1 MISRKL
7 IWIASSAALV
17 LLGTSSVIAQFG
29 GLGDL
34 TKAMDSLSKAVQ
46 PSQAPTTPE
55 TPQKNQSSEQIA
67 SVPPAKPR
75 DILKGQWVP
84 VEESCTPKG
93 MISDSYIEFGVHQEI
108 GTPFSNEEYMAGPR
122 DVCTFPKVG
131 VINQSSYSG
140 KMMCGYEEGY
150 EGEPQ
155 IEIDV
160 NYEGILYYKRPKFQ
174 VSQGD
179 ELSTYYEDAKSGH
192 YKRCSGKLSG
202 PPHIG
207 SDTEY

>member
-93 MISDSYIEFGVHQEI
+93 MISDSYIEFGVDDY
-108 GTPFSNEEYMAGPR
+108 PFPNSEHMFAASHS
-122 DVCTFPKVG
+122 CTFPKIG
-131 VINQSSYSG
+131 IINTSSYSG
-140 KMMCGYEEGY
+140 EMECGYGEGW
-150 EGEPQ
+150 EGSPQ
-155 IEIDV
+155 VVLNVME
-160 NYEGILYYKRPKFQ
+160 NGILNYSNPAF
-174 VSQGD
+174 SITDGD
-179 ELSTYYEDAKSGH
+179 STDKMEPSSAR
-192 YKRCSGKLSG
+192 YKRCTGALSR
-202 PPHIG
+202 
-207 SDTEY
+207 SSETY